1 MLFQLGSRMLAGAFD
16 QPFKKEK
23 GDCVSYCRAVV
34 LNSSVI
40 TLLLNVPIKWKNVE
54 TFEGG
59 FLDQ

>member
-1 MLFQLGSRMLAGAFD
+1 MLAGAFD